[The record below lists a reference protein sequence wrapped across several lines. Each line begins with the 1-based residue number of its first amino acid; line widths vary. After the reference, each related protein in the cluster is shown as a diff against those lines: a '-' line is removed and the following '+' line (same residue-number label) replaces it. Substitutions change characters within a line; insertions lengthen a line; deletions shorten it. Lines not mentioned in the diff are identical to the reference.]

1 MYAGFITTKRVVKRA
16 GIHQRFDMAAFKMI
30 EDFIPE
36 GSFPTIK
43 QILHFE
49 GYNGPDGLKS
59 KVGLKYK
66 TKDDGNPSHIYDPKS
81 DTGEIPSY
89 IGMHYTSLVEKLQVN
104 DMIRASFEAA
114 WMAHYI
120 ADGMTPA
127 HHFPL
132 EEKIAAAADKARNDL
147 KSGDVTKFEA
157 FIQKNWAIW
166 GVKGHMTQHQ
176 NFELGVAFALL
187 LFPIRPEFDE
197 HELARARQLGPVEYF
212 KSQARAV
219 ASIDLYEKFY
229 KSGWNADMASIVKNE
244 LAPKTALTIGTV
256 WLLAFLEAGQQL
268 ATKAART
275 HQIA

>member
-16 GIHQRFDMAAFKMI
+16 GIHQRFDMAAFRMI
-30 EDFIPE
+30 EDFIPD

-81 DTGEIPSY
+81 DTGEIPGY
-89 IGMHYTSLVEKLQVN
+89 IEMHYAALVDKLQVN

-132 EEKIAAAADKARNDL
+132 EEKIAAAADKATNDL
-147 KSGDVTKFEA
+147 RKGDATKFEA
-157 FIQKNWAIW
+157 FLQKNWAIW

-229 KSGWNADMASIVKNE
+229 ESGWNADIASIVKNE
-244 LAPKTALTIGTV
+244 LAPKTAQTIGTV

-268 ATKAART
+268 AKKAAAKA
-275 HQIA
+275 QIA

>member
-16 GIHQRFDMAAFKMI
+16 GIHQRFDIAAYKMV

-59 KVGLKYK
+59 KSGLKYK
-66 TKDDGNPSHIYDPKS
+66 TKDDGNPSHIYDPKT
-81 DTGEIPSY
+81 DTGEVPGY
-89 IGMHYTSLVEKLQVN
+89 IDLHYRGLVDRLQTT
-104 DMIRASFEAA
+104 DLIRGSFEAA
-114 WMAHYI
+114 WMAHYV

-132 EEKIAAAADKARNDL
+132 EEKMAQASEKAQQDFL
-147 KSGDVTKFEA
+147 SGDASKFEA

-166 GVKGHMTQHQ
+166 GAKGHMTTHQ
-176 NFELGVAFALL
+176 NFEIGVAFAM
-187 LFPIRPEFDE
+187 LFSPLRPDFDE
-197 HELARARQLGPVEYF
+197 HELARARTLGPIDYF

-219 ASIDLYEKFY
+219 ASLNLYEKFY
-229 KSGWNADMASIVKNE
+229 ESGWTADLASTIKSE
-244 LAPKTALTIGTV
+244 LAPKTALTIGTI
-256 WLLAFLEAGQQL
+256 WLLAYLEAGQKL
-268 ATKAART
+268 ASRAAEA
-275 HQIA
+275 QVA